1 MEKKVNKGLQQTYRA
16 AGSIHQAFG
25 ALHPDAGEDRKFAQ
39 LYMNDPTDQDDARD
53 ARFDCL
59 KKKDIKLVRNLLETY
74 NPYVQL
80 FKLNR
85 HTLNH
90 NQEYKVVL
98 KNVSKESYNRYQA
111 PSVDEVGGILDEKT
125 GHLPMQVVL
134 EKKKLK
140 NGKPKFSFAKHHNSY
155 YDAVRYLLMF
165 PKGEQGWHKCLK
177 TRNGARKLTQKEF
190 YRFHCFE
197 RPENKENYPI
207 TRTGPLAQQYWVD
220 QGLKLE
226 HSGQK
231 IGPANWARKLDQHFG
246 PENWTTKFDQ

>member
-1 MEKKVNKGLQQTYRA
+1 MCKDIDSYNDENIMELKLPEMVQCVHCHAEKFAGESKNLCCSNGQANLTPYSLPDEFMAPIRNSRKYLRYLRAMNAAFGISSVGGIKVDKKVNKGLQQTYRA

-140 NGKPKFSFAKHHNSY
+140 NGKPKFSFAKHH
-155 YDAVRYLLMF
+155 
-165 PKGEQGWHKCLK
+165 
-177 TRNGARKLTQKEF
+177 
-190 YRFHCFE
+190 
-197 RPENKENYPI
+197 
-207 TRTGPLAQQYWVD
+207 
-220 QGLKLE
+220 
-226 HSGQK
+226 HS
-231 IGPANWARKLDQHFG
+231 
-246 PENWTTKFDQ
+246 